1 MKTTTCERCDGE
13 RECGSVH
20 ETWECIASIKRQRD
34 EARAKL
40 AEVVHCSN
48 ADCSHHSVVASVPC
62 VFCRHKETKAKL
74 AEVDAQVHSVCEQSA
89 SLETGVNATA
99 APASASEE
107 PAFDAEA
114 RGWLTHILEDLYG
127 DGDEEEADDL
137 VDSLASRLQNAYE
150 RGRRSKR

>member
-1 MKTTTCERCDGE
+1 MNCP
-13 RECGSVH
+13 ECGAPLDAEQEQVREATEC
-20 ETWECIASIKRQRD
+20 ETVAGIVAWLRANDWPGRNAWMMRTAARTIESRFVKTS
-34 EARAKL
+34 EAPTPNIRAG
-40 AEVVHCSN
+40 N
-48 ADCSHHSVVASVPC
+48 D
-62 VFCRHKETKAKL
+62 
-74 AEVDAQVHSVCEQSA
+74 SVCEQSA